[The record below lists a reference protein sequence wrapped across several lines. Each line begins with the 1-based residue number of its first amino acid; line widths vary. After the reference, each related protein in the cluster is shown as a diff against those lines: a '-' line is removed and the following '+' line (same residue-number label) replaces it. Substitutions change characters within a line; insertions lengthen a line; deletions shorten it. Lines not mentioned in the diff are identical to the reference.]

1 MSTAD
6 RQPKGI
12 PTGGQFAPSAH
23 GEPDVNLTTPARRPE
38 LEGWPE
44 SLREPELSFRVT
56 DVGQIVTSATAP
68 SGDFIEVWD
77 KNDGSDGYNSHA
89 LGEWDGADDDD
100 IEQAEQWLT
109 GRHIGIVEQV
119 RAEEMAAVERARARI
134 LGQATGVATPVTE
147 EELAAVVEYNGAAAR
162 QALRDMELA
171 SAGLAARKILAAYPT
186 AETAEIRTDSW
197 DNGEFVAGAIVRDS
211 GYNRLKEYFEDD
223 DNLEATKEVVGLLKN
238 LDSDPHNSHWAGA
251 FSTGSYGEDLYTI
264 DLAKAAAWTPAGD
277 LPAPATAADP
287 AAEPAPV
294 AVAED
299 RPCTDGPWCAAPRGK
314 HVDGC
319 SMESF

>member
-12 PTGGQFAPSAH
+12 PAGGQFAPSAH
-23 GEPDVNLTTPARRPE
+23 GEPGLSLTAPARRPE
-38 LEGWPE
+38 LDGWPAH
-44 SLREPELSFRVT
+44 LADPKVSFVVT
-56 DVGQIVTSATAP
+56 DEGKIITSVTDP
-68 SGDFIEVWD
+68 SGDFIEVWEKD
-77 KNDGSDGYNSHA
+77 DGSDGYDGHA

-100 IEQAEQWLT
+100 IDQAQEWLT
-109 GRHIGIVEQV
+109 SRHIGIAAQV
-119 RAEEMAAVERARARI
+119 RTEEKAAVERARARI
-134 LGQATGVATPVTE
+134 LGQATGIARPVTE
-147 EELAAVVEYNGAAAR
+147 EELAAVVEHNGAAAR

-223 DNLEATKEVVGLLKN
+223 DNLEATKDVVGLLKN

-251 FSTGSYGEDLYTI
+251 FSTGSYGENLYTI
-264 DLAKAAAWTPAGD
+264 DLAKAAAWTPAGEGAAPAATPTAD
-277 LPAPATAADP
+277 PAPAAQ
-287 AAEPAPV
+287 AE
-294 AVAED
+294 E

-314 HVDGC
+314 HVPGC
-319 SMESF
+319 DMWNNI

>member
-1 MSTAD
+1 MTTAD

-12 PTGGQFAPSAH
+12 PAGGQFAPSAH
-23 GEPDVNLTTPARRPE
+23 GEPDVDLVKPARRPE
-38 LEGWPE
+38 LDGWPE
-44 SLREPELSFRVT
+44 DLPEPELDFRVT
-56 DVGQIVTSATAP
+56 DEGQILTSATLP
-68 SGDFIEVWD
+68 NGDFLEVWD
-77 KNDGSDGYNSHA
+77 RNDGSDGYASHA

-100 IEQAEQWLT
+100 IEQAEEWLT
-109 GRHIGIVEQV
+109 GRHIGIAQQV
-119 RAEEMAAVERARARI
+119 RAEEKAAVERARARI
-134 LGQATGVATPVTE
+134 MGQATGIATPATD
-147 EELAAVVEYNGAAAR
+147 EELAAVVEHNGAAAR

-223 DNLEATKEVVGLLKN
+223 DNLDSTKEVVGLLKN

-251 FSTGSYGEDLYTI
+251 FSTGSYGENLYTI
-264 DLAKAAAWTPAGD
+264 DLAKAAAWSPAGD
-277 LPAPATAADP
+277 LPPRAAAPV
-287 AAEPAPV
+287 AEPAP
-294 AVAED
+294 AAAAEE

-314 HVDGC
+314 HADGC
-319 SMESF
+319 TMEMM